1 MQRAGFCGVRTDD
14 QTVDMVLRLA
24 KMQTEFQALV
34 RLCGL
39 KAESKNNLG
48 SIGENSFSNGEIV
61 GVFKGCKL
69 MENFLL
75 DIYKEG
81 CKNATVDK

>member
-1 MQRAGFCGVRTDD
+1 MQRAEFCGVRTDD

-34 RLCGL
+34 KLCGL

-48 SIGENSFSNGEIV
+48 GIGENSFNNGEIV
-61 GVFKGCKL
+61 GLFKGCKL
-69 MENFLL
+69 MEIFLL
-75 DIYKEG
+75 DIYRES
-81 CKNATVDK
+81 CKNATIDK

>member
-1 MQRAGFCGVRTDD
+1 MQRVEFCGVKTDD
-14 QTVDMVLRLA
+14 QTVDAVIRLA

-34 RLCGL
+34 KLCGL

-69 MENFLL
+69 MEYFLL
-75 DIYKEG
+75 DIYRES